1 MTEYELIDIDIEFSY
16 QFEDDTHGFVC
27 EDIHSTM
34 DIPADIKR
42 DDNGIPMGQTMEE
55 IKERESIIKDFLKQ
69 WTNDNPERKIY
80 NEALDAFIWVKGI
93 SVIEAK
99 EHSSKSYRS
108 TQAVMMISEILAKA
122 LPVRRVPTKK
132 GNKNQSQFAYMLVM
146 IYRHMEL
153 GTIKLTIGVKSNE
166 QNIEYGISALLP
178 DQPIIDDSKNSC
190 KNKKR
195 RSQ

>member
-1 MTEYELIDIDIEFSY
+1 MTEYELIDIDIELSY
-16 QFEDDTHGFVC
+16 QFEDDTCGFAR
-27 EDIHSTM
+27 EDINST
-34 DIPADIKR
+34 DIPSDIKR
-42 DDNGIPMGQTMEE
+42 DDNGIPMGQTMDE

-146 IYRHMEL
+146 VYRHEEL
-153 GTIKLTIGVKSNE
+153 GTIKLTVGVKSNE
-166 QNIEYGISALLP
+166 QNIEYGISALQP
-178 DQPIIDDSKNSC
+178 DQPIIDDSKISS